1 VPPLAGRKRPT
12 PRPDAETE
20 EAREEPASPAPRAPA
35 AREEG
40 GGVPLWQV
48 LAAGAAVVSI
58 LIGVAMLLLRRRGG
72 AASPLAAAAEESL
85 EALRGAGFHEAA
97 QALKRLSRDGME
109 SVPALLQAL
118 EDRASTPFHRL
129 KRGAEGFTGTPA
141 PPGSPG
147 AIQVRHVA
155 VLLLEHLIGKP
166 PVEKPTRMH
175 WHAHW
180 EAVRSA
186 GKPAIGR

>member
-1 VPPLAGRKRPT
+1 VS
-12 PRPDAETE
+12 D
-20 EAREEPASPAPRAPA
+20 SQ
-35 AREEG
+35 
-40 GGVPLWQV
+40 PLWQL

-58 LIGVAMLLLRRRGG
+58 LSGVAVLLLRRRGG
-72 AASPLAAAAEESL
+72 AAPAAAAAEEAL
-85 EALRGAGFHEAA
+85 ETLRGARFHEAA
-97 QALKRLSRDGME
+97 QALKRLSREGME

-129 KRGAEGFTGTPA
+129 KRGPEGLTGTPA
-141 PPGSPG
+141 PPGTPG

-155 VLLLEHLIGKP
+155 VFLLEHLIGKP

-180 EAVRSA
+180 EAVRSG
-186 GKPAIGR
+186 GKPVTGR